1 MGIKI
6 VQTVGANKTGG
17 KYFKKWIKSDR
28 RYIICNR
35 EWVILK
41 QGIRNI
47 LQKTAQIQIGQE
59 VDKYLTGG
67 ISKIGVGQN
76 VKQK

>member
-6 VQTVGANKTGG
+6 GQTLGANKTRG
-17 KYFKKWIKSDR
+17 KCLKKWIKSDR

-41 QGIRNI
+41 QGISNI
-47 LQKTAQIQIGQE
+47 VQKTAQIKIGQE
-59 VDKYLTGG
+59 VDKCLTGG
-67 ISKIGVGQN
+67 ISKIGVGEN
-76 VKQK
+76 VKQN